1 MTGQNTNPV
10 FEQWLM
16 AYENHLERVA
26 QGTDRDGDP
35 RESQPA
41 SAAANDWPGEHS

>member
-16 AYENHLERVA
+16 AYEDHLERVA
-26 QGTDRDGDP
+26 QGTVRDGDS
-35 RESQPA
+35 RECPPA
-41 SAAANDWPGEHS
+41 SSTANDWTGKQS